1 MNYKKTEFDSSKAVK
16 IKSEHE
22 EKCEE
27 KEDVLRNDVRKREI
41 LRAIDEEDKEQQKRF
56 LNDKLGGLAGLGG
69 GKA

>member
-41 LRAIDEEDKEQQKRF
+41 LRAIDEEDKE
-56 LNDKLGGLAGLGG
+56 
-69 GKA
+69 